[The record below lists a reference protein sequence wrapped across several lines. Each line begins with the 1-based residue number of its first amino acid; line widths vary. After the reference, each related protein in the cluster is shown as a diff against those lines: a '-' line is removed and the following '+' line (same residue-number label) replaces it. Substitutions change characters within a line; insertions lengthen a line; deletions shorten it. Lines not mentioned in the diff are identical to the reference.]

1 MPLDQRQE
9 RALKSIAESQEKL
22 VKAIE
27 IFNKNVVLIGRA
39 VVPAAQQM
47 QQLFELMT
55 EGSGEVSTGIFQ
67 DAEPVTS
74 EVMTDEQQEPVAKP
88 RYVMIPITESSAMT
102 LRECGYEPFYESGSF
117 GIALPILKEDPSSG
131 TTE

>member
-1 MPLDQRQE
+1 MPLDRNQE
-9 RALKSIAESQEKL
+9 RALKSIADSQESIAKQL
-22 VKAIE
+22 A
-27 IFNKNVVLIGRA
+27 IFNRNMVQIGRA
-39 VVPAAQQM
+39 IVPAAQQM

-55 EGSGEVSTGIFQ
+55 EGGGEISTGIFQ
-67 DAEPVTS
+67 DAEVTTTD
-74 EVMTDEQQEPVAKP
+74 VMTDEQNEPVAKT
-88 RYVMIPITESSAMT
+88 RYVMIPITEASAMT

>member
-1 MPLDQRQE
+1 MPLDRNQE
-9 RALKSIAESQEKL
+9 RALKSIAASQEEIAKQM
-22 VKAIE
+22 V
-27 IFNKNVVLIGRA
+27 IFNRNMVQVGRA
-39 VVPAAQQM
+39 IVPAAQQM
-47 QQLFELMT
+47 QQLFEMMT
-55 EGSGEVSTGIFQ
+55 EGGGETVSSG
-67 DAEPVTS
+67 
-74 EVMTDEQQEPVAKP
+74 VMTDEQNEPVAKT